1 MSLQFDI
8 LPVNVRMFEQEKSHK
23 GQLECH
29 LEAYFE
35 DQMRRQAKKAQRI
48 LRDKG
53 IVKQTSRRKKRTEYN
68 KLYKKKQRQDSAFKA
83 NEIVKER
90 AYIQNKRE
98 DPAFKANEIINMQN
112 KRKDPGFKAN
122 EIISKRTYM
131 QNKRK
136 DPAFKAEE
144 IVNERAYIQNKR

>member
-1 MSLQFDI
+1 MCLQFDF
-8 LPVNVRMFEQEKSHK
+8 LPVNLRMFEQEKSHK

-35 DQMRRQAKKAQRI
+35 DQMRRQAKKAQSI
-48 LRDKG
+48 VCDIG
-53 IVKQTSRRKKRTEYN
+53 IVKQTSYVKKRKKRTEYN

-112 KRKDPGFKAN
+112 K
-122 EIISKRTYM
+122 
-131 QNKRK
+131 
-136 DPAFKAEE
+136 
-144 IVNERAYIQNKR
+144 